1 MKQDV
6 EMHYNLIK
14 DSSIEQETQTPRVLN
29 AYLRNIREISSKI
42 DELSDKETGNILAK
56 TPIMNTQELSPDILT
71 IDMNASYEKA
81 SLLNKL
87 GNHTQETID
96 LLKQEASDN
105 IALHIALEDHLM
117 EQMEKTQNKL
127 RQNISMY
134 LEVIR
139 QLNDAQDEET
149 ETGGMIQ

>member
-1 MKQDV
+1 MKQDL
-6 EMHYNLIK
+6 EMQ
-14 DSSIEQETQTPRVLN
+14 DAPTQDATAEQETQTPRVLD

-42 DELSDKETGNILAK
+42 DELSDQETGNILAK
-56 TPIMNTQELSPDILT
+56 TPIMNTQDLSADALT
-71 IDMNASYEKA
+71 IDMDASYEKA
-81 SLLNKL
+81 SLLNTL
-87 GNHTQETID
+87 DNQTQETID

-127 RQNISMY
+127 RQNIGMY